1 MKKVVFLFWAMTA
14 LMTGTILA
22 GIPIAKDDKISPV
35 DEIIWMDVAVSVAK
49 DNVKAGG
56 IPCGSVVVLN
66 GALKSVGEATEKAT
80 SVEVAIVTSRLR
92 NLANA
97 VIYTVNEPT
106 AEAYNAVC
114 KSGADAVYFV
124 NPKEEVIAAGVQ
136 PAEAY
141 DESKLDSTLTQ
152 VPMKQISYSEASA
165 LLKK

>member
-1 MKKVVFLFWAMTA
+1 MKKVVFLFLAMTA

-35 DEIIWMDVAVSVAK
+35 DEVWMDMAVGIAR

-114 KSGADAVYFV
+114 KSGADAVYFA

-152 VPMKQISYSEASA
+152 VPMKQISYSDASA